1 MEIAKVSSKGQITI
15 PIEIRKKLN
24 LKEGDK
30 VVFLEEGDR
39 VILLNAGYV
48 AIKEAQDKM
57 KQEAENS
64 GLKTEEEITE
74 FAKKVRE
81 EIWKNRYENN
91 A

>member
-1 MEIAKVSSKGQITI
+1 
-15 PIEIRKKLN
+15 
-24 LKEGDK
+24 
-30 VVFLEEGDR
+30 
-39 VILLNAGYV
+39 
-48 AIKEAQDKM
+48 M